1 MEGDTRMPCS
11 HPGTRQN
18 ETASILPRVEEG
30 DAVQGG
36 GGGTGTAEGW
46 LWEQG
51 AQAGGG
57 VGCQAA
63 ARSYW
68 ELFRVTG
75 RY

>member
-1 MEGDTRMPCS
+1 MEGDIEMPCFHS
-11 HPGTRQN
+11 GTHQN
-18 ETASILPRVEEG
+18 ETTSILPGAEDD

-36 GGGTGTAEGW
+36 GGGTGSAGGW
-46 LWEQG
+46 LQEQG

-75 RY
+75 SY